1 MGHGIW
7 DPLPSF
13 ARIAGAVGLAKEGCY
28 TWIAC
33 EGKYEFRKK
42 KKEKKKG
49 KARKLFPR
57 TFIEDFLTGPD

>member
-1 MGHGIW
+1 LGHGIW

-33 EGKYEFRKK
+33 EGKYEFGK
-42 KKEKKKG
+42 KKKG
-49 KARKLFPR
+49 KQGNYSPEHLLKIF
-57 TFIEDFLTGPD
+57 